1 MENENKISSMAGSAH
16 CTEEIMSAC
25 ALCPRECLADR
36 GAGKKGFCSL
46 DERIYLARAALHMWE
61 EPCISG
67 TKGSG
72 AVFFSGCGLRCCF
85 CQNSLLSK
93 DHFGKKLTVNELGD
107 AFLRLQDKGAYNIN
121 LVTPTQFFPDII
133 KALDLVRHKLHIPV
147 VCNCGGYECPEII
160 SLLKDYI
167 DIWLPDFKYF
177 DNELAF
183 RYSKAKNYFEQAS
196 ASIAQMIRQTGTPE
210 YTLHPS
216 SVPGR
221 PDFPLMAKGVI
232 IRHMVLPGHKDDSI
246 RLLHWIHQHFP
257 EHSYLVS
264 LLSQY
269 TPYTKN
275 PDYPQLNRR
284 ITSYEYNKVV
294 DTALELGMTD
304 GFMQQ
309 KSSAKEEYT
318 PPFNLEGL

>member
-1 MENENKISSMAGSAH
+1 MGG
-16 CTEEIMSAC
+16 T
-25 ALCPRECLADR
+25 
-36 GAGKKGFCSL
+36 GAQRTGRRTRRQRR
-46 DERIYLARAALHMWE
+46 RIFLRLYLTLLFLPE
-61 EPCISG
+61 LT
-67 TKGSG
+67 TKQ
-72 AVFFSGCGLRCCF
+72 RP
-85 CQNSLLSK
+85 
-93 DHFGKKLTVNELGD
+93 FGKKLTVNELGD

-196 ASIAQMIRQTGTPE
+196 ASIAQMIRQTDTPE

>member
-1 MENENKISSMAGSAH
+1 MSMNYES
-16 CTEEIMSAC
+16 CT
-25 ALCPRECLADR
+25 LCPRMCGADR
-36 GAGKKGFCSL
+36 TKAPGFCGASHQ
-46 DERIYLARAALHMWE
+46 IKAARAALHQWE

-67 TKGSG
+67 TAGSG
-72 AVFFSGCGLRCCF
+72 TVFFSGCTLKCVF
-85 CQNSLLSK
+85 CQTYPLSHE
-93 DHFGKKLTVNELGD
+93 HFGKEISTARLAEIFLEL
-107 AFLRLQDKGAYNIN
+107 QEKGAHNIN
-121 LVTPTQFFPDII
+121 LVTATQYLPSIRQ
-133 KALDLVRHKLHIPV
+133 ALELARPELHIPV
-147 VCNCGGYECPEII
+147 VYNSGGYERTETIREFSDC
-160 SLLKDYI
+160 I
-167 DIWLPDFKYF
+167 DIWLPDLKYYDSSLSEKYSAAQNYF
-177 DNELAF
+177 SMA
-183 RYSKAKNYFEQAS
+183 SKAIKE
-196 ASIAQMIRQTGTPE
+196 MIRISGGLAWDPE
-210 YTLHPS
+210 N
-216 SVPGR
+216 PG
-221 PDFPLMAKGVI
+221 LLKKGVV

-284 ITSYEYNKVV
+284 ITSYEYNKVI

>member
-1 MENENKISSMAGSAH
+1 
-16 CTEEIMSAC
+16 
-25 ALCPRECLADR
+25 
-36 GAGKKGFCSL
+36 
-46 DERIYLARAALHMWE
+46 
-61 EPCISG
+61 
-67 TKGSG
+67 
-72 AVFFSGCGLRCCF
+72 
-85 CQNSLLSK
+85 
-93 DHFGKKLTVNELGD
+93 
-107 AFLRLQDKGAYNIN
+107 
-121 LVTPTQFFPDII
+121 
-133 KALDLVRHKLHIPV
+133 
-147 VCNCGGYECPEII
+147 
-160 SLLKDYI
+160 
-167 DIWLPDFKYF
+167 
-177 DNELAF
+177 
-183 RYSKAKNYFEQAS
+183 
-196 ASIAQMIRQTGTPE
+196 MIHQTGAPE
-210 YTLHPS
+210 YTIHPS

-221 PDFPLMAKGVI
+221 PDFPLMTKGII

-246 RLLHWIHQHFP
+246 RLLYWIHQHFP
-257 EHSYLVS
+257 EHHYLVS

>member
-1 MENENKISSMAGSAH
+1 
-16 CTEEIMSAC
+16 
-25 ALCPRECLADR
+25 
-36 GAGKKGFCSL
+36 
-46 DERIYLARAALHMWE
+46 
-61 EPCISG
+61 
-67 TKGSG
+67 
-72 AVFFSGCGLRCCF
+72 
-85 CQNSLLSK
+85 
-93 DHFGKKLTVNELGD
+93 
-107 AFLRLQDKGAYNIN
+107 
-121 LVTPTQFFPDII
+121 
-133 KALDLVRHKLHIPV
+133 
-147 VCNCGGYECPEII
+147 
-160 SLLKDYI
+160 
-167 DIWLPDFKYF
+167 
-177 DNELAF
+177 
-183 RYSKAKNYFEQAS
+183 
-196 ASIAQMIRQTGTPE
+196 
-210 YTLHPS
+210 
-216 SVPGR
+216 
-221 PDFPLMAKGVI
+221 MAKGVI

-318 PPFNLEGL
+318 PPFDLKGL

>member
-1 MENENKISSMAGSAH
+1 MPF
-16 CTEEIMSAC
+16 C
-25 ALCPRECLADR
+25 A
-36 GAGKKGFCSL
+36 
-46 DERIYLARAALHMWE
+46 
-61 EPCISG
+61 
-67 TKGSG
+67 
-72 AVFFSGCGLRCCF
+72 
-85 CQNSLLSK
+85 
-93 DHFGKKLTVNELGD
+93 
-107 AFLRLQDKGAYNIN
+107 LQDKGAYNIN

>member
-1 MENENKISSMAGSAH
+1 M
-16 CTEEIMSAC
+16 
-25 ALCPRECLADR
+25 
-36 GAGKKGFCSL
+36 
-46 DERIYLARAALHMWE
+46 
-61 EPCISG
+61 
-67 TKGSG
+67 
-72 AVFFSGCGLRCCF
+72 
-85 CQNSLLSK
+85 
-93 DHFGKKLTVNELGD
+93 
-107 AFLRLQDKGAYNIN
+107 RLQDQGAYNIN
-121 LVTPTQFFPDII
+121 LVTPTHYFPDII
-133 KALDLVRHKLHIPV
+133 KSLDLVRHRLHIPI
-147 VCNCGGYECPEII
+147 VCNCGGYERPQVI
-160 SLLKDYI
+160 SQLKDYI

-183 RYSKAKNYFEQAS
+183 RYSRAKDYFEQAS
-196 ASIAQMIRQTGTPE
+196 ASIAQMIQQTGVPE
-210 YTLHPS
+210 YMLHPS
-216 SVPGR
+216 SIPEK
-221 PDFPLMAKGVI
+221 PDFPLMTKGVI

-246 RLLHWIHQHFP
+246 KLLHWIQEHFP
-257 EHSYLVS
+257 KHHYLIS

-269 TPYTKN
+269 TPYTTN